1 MTKPIFKA
9 VLETL
14 QGDWLTQGPKVKE
27 FENALSRK
35 LGAKHTSAVANG
47 TAALHLTGLALG
59 WNEMDTVITAPM
71 TFVASA
77 NCILYAGARPD
88 FVDIENDYLTIDPN
102 KLEEKLKTYAKA
114 GRTVKA
120 VVAIDYAGHPCD
132 WSALASLAKKYE
144 FQLVNDN
151 CHALG
156 AQ

>member
-1 MTKPIFKA
+1 MIIVP
-9 VLETL
+9 
-14 QGDWLTQGPKVKE
+14 
-27 FENALSRK
+27 
-35 LGAKHTSAVANG
+35 
-47 TAALHLTGLALG
+47 
-59 WNEMDTVITAPM
+59 
-71 TFVASA
+71 
-77 NCILYAGARPD
+77 
-88 FVDIENDYLTIDPN
+88 IDPN

-156 AQ
+156 AQYDDDMMYAAKYADAVCLSFHPVKHITTGEVRAIHQ